1 MSTQHIEDQLVTIW
15 EKALDVHPIGVKD
28 NFFDLGGDSI
38 LAVEIFGQ
46 VEKQFAKKLPLATL
60 LQAETIEEIAAIIT
74 EQIAGKEKISWS
86 SLVTIQPNGAKL
98 PLFLMHP
105 LGGETLVYRKLSM
118 YLGYDQPVY
127 GLQPVG
133 LDGNSPYTRVEDMA
147 SHYIKDIQTIQPH
160 GPYLLGGYSFGGIIA
175 LEIAQQLLKRGEKV
189 AFLFMLDTCRP
200 GCSTRLPLI
209 ERISIHIKKLLQ
221 QPTYIQQKLIG
232 MKIWSKF
239 HLREQY
245 KRYSKMAPNFRQ
257 IALNLPDSDKHL
269 NIMQANAIALSQYCF
284 QQKYPGQLTLF
295 RTADENRDDNAVGVK
310 YDFDFGWKDLF
321 VGGIDIHHVPGSHLT
336 LLDDPHVE
344 VIAQKL
350 KACLERLPI

>member
-1 MSTQHIEDQLVTIW
+1 MSTQHIKDQLVTIW

-46 VEKQFAKKLPLATL
+46 IEKQFAKKLPLATL
-60 LQAETIEEIAAIIT
+60 LQAETIEEIATIIT
-74 EQIAGKEKISWS
+74 DQIAEKEKISWS
-86 SLVTIQPNGAKL
+86 SLVTIQPNGAKP

-105 LGGETLVYRKLSM
+105 LGGEILIYRKLST
-118 YLGYDQPVY
+118 YLGCDQPVY

-133 LDGNSPYTRVEDMA
+133 LNGHSAHTRVEDMA
-147 SHYIKDIQTIQPH
+147 AHYIKDMQTIQPH

-175 LEIAQQLLKRGEKV
+175 LEVAQQLLKRGEEV

-209 ERISIHIKKLLQ
+209 ERIYIHIKKLLQ
-221 QPTYIQQKLIG
+221 QPTYIQQKFIA

-239 HLREQY
+239 HFQEQY
-245 KRYSKMAPNFRQ
+245 QRYAKITHNFLQ
-257 IALNLPDSDKHL
+257 IALNLPDSDEHL

-295 RTADENRDDNAVGVK
+295 RTADENRDDNIVGVK
-310 YDFDFGWKDLF
+310 YDPEFGWKDVF

-336 LLDDPHVE
+336 LLDEPNVE

-350 KACLERLPI
+350 KACLERL